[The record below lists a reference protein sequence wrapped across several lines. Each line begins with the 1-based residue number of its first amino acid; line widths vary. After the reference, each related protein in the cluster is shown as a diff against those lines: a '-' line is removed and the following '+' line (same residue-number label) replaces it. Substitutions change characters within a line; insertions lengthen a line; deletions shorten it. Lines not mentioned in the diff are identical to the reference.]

1 MNKEE
6 RHDLRDSLRETRRG
20 LTDDQQISAAESL
33 RSLVAEQ
40 DFYHKATRIAFYNGV
55 DGEIDPK
62 PLMEQALSE
71 GKACFLPTI
80 TEDNPDLVS
89 FAPFDSDTPL
99 SANRWGIGEPPH
111 EDATVSPT
119 DFDVVFVPL
128 VGFDAHC
135 FRLGMGKGFYDRTFS
150 FKIFNRRSRPML
162 IGLAHE
168 CQLTDSFPTASWDVR
183 LDAVITSEKI
193 YRPDTA

>member
-1 MNKEE
+1 MNEE
-6 RHDLRDSLRETRRG
+6 KRHDLRYSLRQARKD
-20 LTDDQQISAAESL
+20 LTGDQQTDAAEEL
-33 RSLVAEQ
+33 RNLVSNQ
-40 DFYHKATRIAFYNGV
+40 DFFANASRIGFYQGV

-62 PLMEQALSE
+62 PLLDQALSE
-71 GKACFLPTI
+71 GKTCFLPTI
-80 TEDNPDLVS
+80 TEDNPELIS
-89 FAPFDSDTPL
+89 FAPFDADTEL
-99 SANRWGIGEPPH
+99 NENEWGIGEPQT
-111 EDATVSPT
+111 EGTVSPT

-135 FRLGMGKGFYDRTFS
+135 FRLGMGRGFYDRTFS

-183 LDAVITSEKI
+183 LDAVITTEKI
-193 YRPDTA
+193 YRPDAA

>member
-1 MNKEE
+1 MNKEK
-6 RHDLRDSLRETRRG
+6 RHDLRYSLRQARRD
-20 LTDDQQISAAESL
+20 LTGDQQTDAAEEL
-33 RSLVAEQ
+33 RSLVSNQ
-40 DFYHKATRIAFYNGV
+40 DFFANASQVAFYHGV
-55 DGEIDPK
+55 DGEIDPR
-62 PLMEQALSE
+62 PLLDQALSE

-80 TEDNPDLVS
+80 TEDNPGLVS
-89 FAPFDSDTPL
+89 FAPFDADTEL
-99 SANRWGIGEPPH
+99 NENQWGIDEPPA
-111 EDATVSPT
+111 EGTVSPT

-150 FKIFNRRSRPML
+150 FKIFNRHSRPML

-183 LDAVITSEKI
+183 LDAVITAEKI
-193 YRPDTA
+193 YRPDAA